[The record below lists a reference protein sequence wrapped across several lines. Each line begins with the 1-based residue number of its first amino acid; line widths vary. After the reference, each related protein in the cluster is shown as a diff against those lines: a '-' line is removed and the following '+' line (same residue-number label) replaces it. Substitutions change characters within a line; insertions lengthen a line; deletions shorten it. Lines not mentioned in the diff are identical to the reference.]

1 MIAATPFAGK
11 NVGVLGLARSGIA
24 VARALMEGGARVVAW
39 DDNEKARESAAASGV
54 PLIHAQSWDYGS
66 LSSVVLSPGIP
77 LTHPKPHDVV
87 VAAQRAKVEVIG
99 DIEVFVRT
107 IKAAKAAAPK
117 TTNGNGNG
125 YRHANGNGAHAA
137 PAPIICITGTNGKST
152 TTQLIGHILSRCG
165 YDAQIGGNIGRA
177 VFDLAAPRDNT
188 VYVLETSSYQLDLT
202 TQLKPDVAV
211 FINITNDHL
220 DRHGTMANY
229 VAAKRKIFAG
239 QGAGDLAIVGVDDTW
254 SAETCMMLRMRGGI
268 EVVPV
273 SVGQVIGG
281 GMYAIGG
288 HLYDGTVASAQEIAD
303 VKQIPTLPGA
313 HNWQNAAMAYAACKR
328 FVRDPK
334 AIIRAM
340 ASFEGLNHRMEQV
353 GSIGKVRFVNDSK
366 ATNADAAAKALI
378 CYDGIY
384 WIVGG
389 KAKDGGIGGLS
400 ALFPRITKAYLIG
413 DATEAFAKTL
423 DGRVPFEKCGTLE
436 NAVKRA
442 SADAAQS
449 PLPHPVVLL
458 SPACASFDQFRDF
471 EDRGDHFRKFA
482 LGLGARKPQEASAA

>member
-11 NVGVLGLARSGIA
+11 TVGVLGLARSGIA
-24 VARALMEGGARVVAW
+24 VARALMEGGANVFAW
-39 DDNEKARESAAASGV
+39 DDGEKAREAAKAAGV
-54 PLIHAQSWDYGS
+54 PLVHSQSWDFDV
-66 LSSVVLSPGIP
+66 LSSVVLSPGVP
-77 LTHPKPHDVV
+77 LTHPSPHEVV
-87 VAAQRAKVEVIG
+87 LAARRANVEVIG
-99 DIEVFVRT
+99 DIEVFFRT
-107 IKAAKAAAPK
+107 IKAEAGKAPKTAAPK
-117 TTNGNGNG
+117 AANGNGNG
-125 YRHANGNGAHAA
+125 NHARTA
-137 PAPIICITGTNGKST
+137 PVICITGTNGKST
-152 TTQLIGHILSRCG
+152 TTQLIGHILSRNG
-165 YDAQIGGNIGRA
+165 FDAQIGGNIGRA
-177 VFDLAAPRDNT
+177 VFDLGAPRENT

-202 TQLKPDVAV
+202 TRLKPDVAV
-211 FINITNDHL
+211 FINITTDHL
-220 DRHGTMANY
+220 DRHGTMENY

-239 QGAGDLAIVGVDDTW
+239 QGSGDLAIVGVDDTW
-254 SAETCMMLRMRGGI
+254 SAETCTMLRARGGVA
-268 EVVPV
+268 VVPV

-288 HLYDGTVASAQEIAD
+288 HLYDGLASPSAEIVD
-303 VKQIPTLPGA
+303 VKAIPTLPGA
-313 HNWQNAAMAYAACKR
+313 HNWQNAAMAFAACKR

-340 ASFEGLNHRMEQV
+340 TSFEGLMHRMEQV

-400 ALFPRITKAYLIG
+400 ALFPRVTKAYLIG
-413 DATEAFAKTL
+413 DATEAFARTL

-442 SADAAQS
+442 AADAAQS
-449 PLPHPVVLL
+449 PLPDPVVLL
-458 SPACASFDQFRDF
+458 SPASASFDQFRDF
-471 EDRGDHFRKFA
+471 EDRGDHFRRYA
-482 LGLGARKPQEASAA
+482 LALGARKPGEASAA